1 MIPSGKNK
9 GEMSAEQFVGQYFFK
24 YLPQSGKVKLKDG
37 TEISAKQYV
46 EQYVLEMGELKENY
60 APKNFIMNTMQSE
73 TPWAIHKESRER
85 LEQKKG
91 FSRYRTKSIK
101 L

>member
-1 MIPSGKNK
+1 
-9 GEMSAEQFVGQYFFK
+9 
-24 YLPQSGKVKLKDG
+24 
-37 TEISAKQYV
+37 
-46 EQYVLEMGELKENY
+46 
-60 APKNFIMNTMQSE
+60 MNTMQSE

-85 LEQKKG
+85 LEQYYEGKKTG